1 MGKPAMERSPSNW
14 FQSSEAGGGAAQIL
28 SGAENYK
35 SPALLRLLGLWK
47 TFHNLACSF
56 TLPSPRTSPRT
67 SRKQKMPEKEDQE
80 KQFGGFSFLCG
91 YLPFLFWSVCVLV
104 VCMCVH
110 IWVCTWWRVCVRALV
125 CAWMQGVGI
134 GVSVIALHVSL
145 LQLSLCCCAET
156 LTKTSFGEEIKAG
169 AQDGNLK
176 QEPRR
181 DATL

>member
-1 MGKPAMERSPSNW
+1 MVPVLR
-14 FQSSEAGGGAAQIL
+14 GGGRGRSNLKWCRELQVPSAAP
-28 SGAENYK
+28 SARPVENV
-35 SPALLRLLGLWK
+35 PQPRLLL
-47 TFHNLACSF
+47 HPSF
-56 TLPSPRTSPRT
+56 AQDFAQEVN
-67 SRKQKMPEKEDQE
+67 RKQKMPEKEDQE

-110 IWVCTWWRVCVRALV
+110 IWVCTWWRVCARALV